1 MTYSNFTLSDLEE
14 KFSVSNERKKLTFPA
29 DPGES
34 TLWLEKELVE
44 TKEMSIAI
52 LLPNRMRSA
61 YRFFTSS
68 K

>member
-29 DPGES
+29 DPAES